1 MITIFKLITLTYYFS
16 SKLSKSFLPS
26 ILVFEKDAIKKQ
38 EVETQLS
45 PERVQQFFKVNSI
58 AVRPML
64 RPLECSG
71 SFSSQQG
78 NDSYVLAF
86 ARGVTYCKV
95 RSNDVMSMIGSSY
108 NHTLCISY
116 CYNNNNSNNIPGN
129 RLKTKSTKTQL

>member
-71 SFSSQQG
+71 SFSS
-78 NDSYVLAF
+78 
-86 ARGVTYCKV
+86 
-95 RSNDVMSMIGSSY
+95 
-108 NHTLCISY
+108 
-116 CYNNNNSNNIPGN
+116 
-129 RLKTKSTKTQL
+129 